1 MEEVLALLDGLASA
15 DNVVRQHA
23 ECRTTELSQTHPS
36 ELVLRLM
43 DAMMSAAVP
52 VHLRS
57 LGTIMLRRLL
67 LEGPDGVGSADV
79 GFLRLQGAVQEQLKT
94 QLLTALVQEGDQVVR
109 KHIADLA
116 GRLAAFVLAQTDW
129 PQLLPFTQQLL
140 QSQNTLDRESGLR
153 LIEWLIMSDDYV
165 PIFTSPES
173 LPSVLSTFKMGLSD
187 LSNQGRV
194 MLAAMKAV
202 CGLVTTTRLESS
214 VDELRVIAGDA
225 IGGMLALARKDSG
238 FPESNATDYISC
250 LISIA
255 SEKPTFFGSSQLVP
269 TLSVI
274 IELFQQQAATQ
285 NLPRAVRNQ
294 LVEFIVTICEGVPR
308 EVRRLKEAC
317 PAILNLLVSLMTA
330 MSDSA
335 ASLSG
340 RNDDEDCD
348 DEEEHEDGSEEKA
361 IAFIAEDAHDRICSA
376 LGVNSTFPVV
386 VEQLKVL
393 IGGTAAPTWQQ
404 RHAAMLILGNYISLS
419 ARFKDRSVRARH
431 LHEVTGQLLQF
442 SSDPVPRVRLA
453 AFGAMTHLIVAAGD
467 QLPPDNLRALLTAS
481 TAGVNVQTNPAARV
495 RCAALMCI
503 NNILELLPSEML
515 EEFSASVLNGVAA
528 ALTAGPV
535 IVQEQ
540 CVSVLVAL
548 AQAIKNPLQLAQF
561 YDSIMPVLSQLLAY
575 ANSNQLA
582 TLWGHTLE
590 CYSVVGEASGS
601 KFRADA
607 LAMMHT
613 LAQAGDSSA
622 SGGALT
628 LALSPEAQGHVLKV
642 WVRLARCLE
651 GDFLPFLPLVMSK
664 IMPFLTADI
673 SSGTGDVDLND
684 PSLEDNADI
693 DVIET
698 DNGMLVAVRCSAVE
712 EQVAACELVKL
723 LMSSTKSGFF
733 PYIEQTAQALMPLLN
748 SHHEDVRTFALVALP
763 EVVSV
768 VAQSG
773 QRLAL
778 EQTLAIIIDQV
789 GQMMRREAVL
799 ELIMTGMQV
808 LRKSL
813 RDACTDW
820 TRLDQYERQADSD
833 EAEGSNA
840 IVLTAH
846 NSIPILS
853 LDQLKAIS
861 ACATGALRDSLQRRA
876 VMRAEAQVHGKDADD
891 DDDEQDFMA
900 FTLEMHYNVC
910 ELVGSMLYTHAS
922 LFAQIYLEEWHPIA
936 LNLVH
941 PHCLKEDR
949 VIACMLLADVLHY
962 SFNDGDDLSNMLAP
976 VMPAFLDCCANGPT
990 PALRRLAAFGLGK
1003 AAQRFS
1009 LSFAPYFAS
1018 ALGALST
1025 CISRGDEDNKPRGAV
1040 TDNAVCAVG
1049 AILYTIEQIRS
1060 RDPSIVTLDL
1070 DLSSMWGQWLGYL
1083 PLRDDVDEGRIVARQ
1098 LCALLLQQTA
1108 QPTLF
1113 CSQERVTRAL
1123 QVLVEI
1129 RSDSSLTNPNVTAAI
1144 SSTLEQLGIRN

>member
-1 MEEVLALLDGLASA
+1 MLTLLNGLASA
-15 DNVVRQHA
+15 DNGVRQHA
-23 ECRTTELSQTHPS
+23 ESRTSELSQTHPS

-43 DAMMSAAVP
+43 DAILSVAVP

-67 LEGPDGVGSADV
+67 LEGSEGVGSADA

-153 LIEWLIMSDDYV
+153 LIEWLIMSDDYM

-173 LPSVLSTFKMGLSD
+173 LPSVLLTLKMGLSD
-187 LSNQGRV
+187 FSNQGRV

-214 VDELRVIAGDA
+214 VDELRAIAGDT
-225 IGGMLALARKDSG
+225 IGGMLALSRKDSG
-238 FPESNATDYISC
+238 IPESTATDYISC

-274 IELFQQQAATQ
+274 IELFQQQQQQNAGPQ

-294 LVEFIVTICEGVPR
+294 LVELIVTICEGVPR

-317 PAILNLLVSLMTA
+317 PAILNLLVSLMTT
-330 MSDSA
+330 MSDGA

-340 RNDDEDCD
+340 CDD
-348 DEEEHEDGSEEKA
+348 DEEDDDEEDEDGGEEKA
-361 IAFIAEDAHDRICSA
+361 IVFIAEDAHDRICSA

-386 VEQLKVL
+386 VEQLKAL
-393 IGGTAAPTWQQ
+393 IGGTAASTWQQ

-431 LHEVTGQLLQF
+431 LLEVTGQLLQF
-442 SSDPVPRVRLA
+442 SNDPVPRVRLA

-467 QLPPDNLRALLTAS
+467 QLPPDSLRALLTAS
-481 TAGVNVQTNPAARV
+481 TSGVSVETNPAARV

-503 NNILELLPSEML
+503 NNIFELLPSEML

-535 IVQEQ
+535 FVQEQ

-582 TLWGHTLE
+582 TLWGQTLE
-590 CYSVVGEASGS
+590 CYSVVGEASGA

-607 LAMMHT
+607 LGMMHT
-613 LAQAGDSSA
+613 LAQAGDPA
-622 SGGALT
+622 AGGEALA

-651 GDFLPFLPLVMSK
+651 GEFLPFLPLVMSK

-723 LMSSTKSGFF
+723 LMSSTKSVFF

-748 SHHEDVRTFALVALP
+748 SHHEDVRTFALVALS

-778 EQTLAIIIDQV
+778 QQTLAIIIDQV

-813 RDACTDW
+813 RVACTDW
-820 TRLDQYERQADSD
+820 TRLDQYELQADSD
-833 EAEGSNA
+833 EADGNNA

-876 VMRAEAQVHGKDADD
+876 VMRAEAQVHGQDADD

-922 LFAQIYLEEWHPIA
+922 LFAQVYLEEWHPIA

-949 VIACMLLADVLHY
+949 VIACMLLADVFHY
-962 SFNDGDDLSNMLAP
+962 SFNDGDDLSNLLAP

-1025 CISRGDEDNKPRGAV
+1025 CISRGDEENKPRGAV

-1049 AILYTIEQIRS
+1049 AILYTIEQLRS
-1060 RDPSIVTLDL
+1060 RDPSVATVDL
-1070 DLSSMWGQWLGYL
+1070 DLGSMWGQWLGYL

-1098 LCALLLQQTA
+1098 LCTLLLQQTA

-1123 QVLVEI
+1123 QVLMEV
-1129 RSDSSLTNPNVTAAI
+1129 RSDSSLTSPNVTAAI